1 MGEGVTE
8 CLCLVCLLTRLHKHS
23 TLFLPAGKNYP
34 RNFDPSLHFLM
45 YMKSMERFGR
55 LIMGEDRSILR
66 YGSVCV
72 WREGCSGAYRC
83 VTWPSARGWKLRAGN
98 LFNFCVFQMGAC
110 FSKVFDGCP
119 LKINCA
125 TSWIH
130 PDTKGNIV
138 FCVWNLP
145 GATVVRSFWNK
156 PLLAFQISTSSLEQ
170 KKVSILWIWMSF
182 MKQQWNRWSWVYR
195 TRRIGLVTQ
204 WSEKVLC

>member
-23 TLFLPAGKNYP
+23 MLFLPAGKNYP

-138 FCVWNLP
+138 FCVWNLLVP
-145 GATVVRSFWNK
+145 RWWGASEINHFLLFRSVHH
-156 PLLAFQISTSSLEQ
+156 L
-170 KKVSILWIWMSF
+170 
-182 MKQQWNRWSWVYR
+182 WNRRRYLYFEFEWASWSNNG
-195 TRRIGLVTQ
+195 TGDLGCI
-204 WSEKVLC
+204 EHAE